1 MMKSLTSLRPAP
13 ASKFPTAIPATF
25 HHSTLSIS
33 AAIPNSATQEKP
45 PPLKQRSTKPRKII
59 SPTPILAPASPPP
72 SSPPPKKVLVP
83 IGLGTEEME
92 AVIMIDVFRRAGAAV
107 TVASVEELLVVEA
120 SGGTKL
126 VADALISACSDETFD
141 LVALPGGM
149 PGSARLRDSKT
160 LQDITKRQADAKRL
174 YAAICAAPAITLL
187 PWGLLKRKQTTCHP
201 AFMDKLS
208 SFWAVKSNLQVSG
221 ELTTSRGPGTC
232 FEFSISL
239 VEQLFGEVVAKE
251 ICESMLLSVADANSR
266 REEFNEVSWSLDH
279 APQVLIPVANGCEEI
294 QVVTIID
301 ILRRA
306 KANVV
311 VASVEK
317 SLQILASRGT
327 KIVADKTISVASD
340 SVYDLIVL
348 PGGELGSEKLHKSR
362 ILKKMLKEQKSGGR
376 FLGAICSSPEILHR
390 QGLLKDKRATAHPSV
405 ISKLDDVAVSG
416 ARVVIDGK
424 LISAKGVAN
433 ATDFA
438 LAIVSKL
445 FGHARARSVAEGL
458 VYDYPKQ

>member
-1 MMKSLTSLRPAP
+1 MMKSLSSLRPAP
-13 ASKFPTAIPATF
+13 ASKFPTAISATF

-72 SSPPPKKVLVP
+72 SSPPPKKKVLVP

-107 TVASVEELLVVEA
+107 TVASVEEHLVVEA

-126 VADALISACSDETFD
+126 VADALISACSDETYD

-251 ICESMLLSVADANSR
+251 ICESMLLSVADENSR

-279 APQVLIPVANGCEEI
+279 APQVLLPVANGCEEI

-327 KIVADKTISVASD
+327 KIVADKTISAASD

-348 PGGELGSEKLHKSR
+348 PGGELGSERLQKSR

-390 QGLLKDKRATAHPSV
+390 QGLLKV
-405 ISKLDDVAVSG
+405 L
-416 ARVVIDGK
+416 
-424 LISAKGVAN
+424 
-433 ATDFA
+433 
-438 LAIVSKL
+438 
-445 FGHARARSVAEGL
+445 
-458 VYDYPKQ
+458 